1 MTKKDLEELLA
12 DSKKKMDN
20 YVSINDKSGAMYELG
35 RIESLELV
43 LKNLD
48 SIVADE
54 HEDELMHRAIE
65 EAKYYIRE
73 YFRDKYDCG
82 WSTDEIE
89 DRIQQAL
96 NDGDA
101 ETIANSFI
109 DSADDGI
116 PNYEWCE
123 TIVRDFYDQT
133 AILRQL

>member
-12 DSKKKMDN
+12 TSKKKMDN
-20 YVSINDKSGAMYELG
+20 YVMLSDKALSMYELG

-43 LKNLD
+43 LTNLD

-54 HEDELMHRAIE
+54 HENELMRRATE

-73 YFRDKYDCG
+73 YFQNKYDCE
-82 WSTDEIE
+82 WLADEIE
-89 DRIQQAL
+89 DCIRQAI
-96 NDGDA
+96 DEGDA

-116 PNYEWCE
+116 PNEEWCE
-123 TIVRDFYDQT
+123 TIVRDFYD
-133 AILRQL
+133 

>member
-1 MTKKDLEELLA
+1 MTKKDLEGLLA
-12 DSKKKMDN
+12 TSKKKLDN
-20 YVSINDKSGAMYELG
+20 YVMIGDKTTSMYELG

-43 LKNLD
+43 LTNLD

-54 HEDELMHRAIE
+54 HEDKLMHRAVE

-73 YFRDKYDCG
+73 YFQNKYRYDDE

-89 DRIQQAL
+89 DRIQCAM
-96 NDGDA
+96 DEGDA

-116 PNYEWCE
+116 PNDEWCE
-123 TIVRDFYDQT
+123 TIVRDFYD
-133 AILRQL
+133 